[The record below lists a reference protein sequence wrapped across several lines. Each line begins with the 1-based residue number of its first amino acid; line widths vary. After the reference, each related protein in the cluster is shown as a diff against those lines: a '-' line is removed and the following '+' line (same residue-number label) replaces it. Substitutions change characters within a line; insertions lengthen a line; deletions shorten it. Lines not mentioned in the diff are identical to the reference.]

1 MLFLFI
7 SFKVQTIVEMRW
19 KKCMSGLFKG
29 VQVTGWSRRCTMR
42 SWNMNFVSPAS
53 TKETFRFAW
62 NSLLALLAC
71 LIQIKGTQLEALL
84 TASSWAEQI
93 GIKALRSQPDNE
105 KQCQFYLGVLTLG
118 VCVCAGCVSENVRI
132 KQCWNWKTA
141 LLSYSHSNQSIND
154 SYIDSLQLVCGTL
167 AILCST
173 LRQQFWLSI
182 LSTALNNVSLALT
195 SEVSVPR
202 NLSKWLTGDLAPPL
216 PAGAANHSRLHIRR
230 LLFGPCCL
238 VWTFICLTGQLVGG
252 LIKEIKKGK
261 VK

>member
-105 KQCQFYLGVLTLG
+105 KQCQFYLGVLTLC
-118 VCVCAGCVSENVRI
+118 VCVCAGRVSENVRI

-173 LRQQFWLSI
+173 LRQQFWLLFFRLPSI
-182 LSTALNNVSLALT
+182 TSALLWLLKRLSLGTFPSDWQVIWLRPSQRGRQITAVCTSDGYYLVLAVL
-195 SEVSVPR
+195 SEHLSV
-202 NLSKWLTGDLAPPL
+202 WLASWSVD
-216 PAGAANHSRLHIRR
+216 
-230 LLFGPCCL
+230 
-238 VWTFICLTGQLVGG
+238 
-252 LIKEIKKGK
+252 
-261 VK
+261 